1 MNANQTF
8 LCLEI
13 LDFEKKL
20 LINKLKLGKAKQT
33 FNPTKKD
40 LKIKISNFP
49 KNVDDYYIEK
59 IELIVNNKIKRYFRL
74 KIKKNKE
81 NYYQIFLSELNNYA
95 FNIGYFNLNSKEIPS
110 QLDVTIKGQNYN
122 LKEICS
128 TDLPFI
134 KVFGIINCD
143 KTILINKKQEIFLE
157 EDKRGSFDVNFI
169 GSYKN
174 YSIQIIK
181 IHKNYYPNLKTN
193 DNLKGTLDS
202 IINRV
207 KNKLNNSKIKKSEFS
222 IQLAEEIALWK
233 KLYLE
238 DYKYFVSNKIYPL
251 NDYEYSLLLNYIIY
265 LIIIKVNRHTESYPI
280 LKAFFN
286 LLSILEEK
294 KSNKI
299 SILLL

>member
-1 MNANQTF
+1 MNSNQTF
-8 LCLEI
+8 LCLVV
-13 LDFEKKL
+13 LDYEKRL
-20 LINKLKLGKAKQT
+20 LINKLKLSIAGET

-59 IELIVNNKIKRYFRL
+59 IELIVNDKIKRYFRL
-74 KIKKNKE
+74 KIRKNKE

-95 FNIGYFNLNSKEIPS
+95 FNIGYFNLNSNEMPNK
-110 QLDVTIKGQNYN
+110 LDVTIKGQNYN

-134 KVFGIINCD
+134 KAFGVINCD

-169 GSYKN
+169 ASDNN
-174 YSIQIIK
+174 YTIKIIK
-181 IHKNYYPNLKTN
+181 IHKNYYPNLKIN
-193 DNLKGTLDS
+193 DSLKENLDLITK
-202 IINRV
+202 RV
-207 KNKLNNSKIKKSEFS
+207 KNKLSDSEVKKSEFA
-222 IQLAEEIALWK
+222 IYLAEEISLWK

-251 NDYEYSLLLNYIIY
+251 DDYEYSLLLKYII
-265 LIIIKVNRHTESYPI
+265 
-280 LKAFFN
+280 
-286 LLSILEEK
+286 
-294 KSNKI
+294 
-299 SILLL
+299 ILLY